1 MRYLWALLLTLGAL
15 RADKADLII
24 LIETS
29 QLTCGSPVNI
39 AKKALSSLC
48 NQEGKV
54 LVGTFSRGAG
64 ERVVRWITPVPASLG
79 EAETCIGIAP
89 KITPRCDSVYNVRL
103 LGALEDALTLKRA
116 AHIVVIASGMA
127 TDRATSVADIRKLAA
142 QQGAQLY
149 AASLGWLE
157 NDQKAQRL
165 LKDLVGYFEGQE
177 DHYRVFDPR
186 AEDASARLALFLK
199 KILKEAASEGQ
210 GMPSKTGASP
220 YAAAP
225 GDLSPTK
232 AERATSDGG
241 PSIPTWAW
249 IAGIA
254 LIAALLVAL
263 IVLALAKNN
272 QKESQA
278 SIVIQQSPARST
290 TEVRSSPTEAV
301 PPPKPA
307 PPPAPVLRRLIVYYP
322 HAQQEVPLS
331 PTTAPITL
339 GRAPDNTIVLQDN
352 TVSSRHARL
361 FLQGHQWYVQD
372 LGSTNGTFVN
382 EQRVSQHPVRIGDK
396 LRLGAIVIQIAG

>member
-1 MRYLWALLLTLGAL
+1 MRYFWALLLTLGAL

-48 NQEGKV
+48 NQEGTV
-54 LVGTFSRGAG
+54 LVGTFSRGSG
-64 ERVVRWITPVPASLG
+64 ERVVRWVTSVPASLG

-89 KITPRCDSVYNVRL
+89 KITPRCDSVYDVRL

-127 TDRATSVADIRKLAA
+127 TDRATSVADIRKLADR
-142 QQGAQLY
+142 QGAQLY
-149 AASLGWLE
+149 VASLGWLE
-157 NDQKAQRL
+157 NNQKAQRL
-165 LKDLVGYFEGQE
+165 LKDLVGYFEGRE

-186 AEDASARLALFLK
+186 AEDASARLAIFLK
-199 KILKEAASEGQ
+199 KILKEAAAEGQ
-210 GMPSKTGASP
+210 RMTSERGASSD
-220 YAAAP
+220 AAALR
-225 GDLSPTK
+225 DLEPTR

-254 LIAALLVAL
+254 LIVVLLVAL

-278 SIVIQQSPARST
+278 PIIIQQSPAHS
-290 TEVRSSPTEAV
+290 TEVRSAPTEAV

-307 PPPAPVLRRLIVYYP
+307 PPPAPVLRRLIVHYP

-339 GRAPDNTIVLQDN
+339 GRAPDNTIVIQDN

-361 FLQGHQWYVQD
+361 FLQGNQWYVQD